1 MFSCIRLGCSG
12 SAGLFSRAFFRIA
25 ATELYERV
33 PRASARAQAPSSRSA
48 S

>member
-1 MFSCIRLGCSG
+1 MFSWNRLGWSG
-12 SAGLFSRAFFRIA
+12 SRGFLSCAFFRIA

-33 PRASARAQAPSSRSA
+33 PSASARAQAPSSRSA

>member
-1 MFSCIRLGCSG
+1 MFSWNRLGCSG
-12 SAGLFSRAFFRIA
+12 WRAFLSCAFFRIA

-33 PRASARAQAPSSRSA
+33 PNASARAQAASSRSA